1 MVESQGYCSIVDQD
15 IPYLNRFGRSLT
27 GNCKYDWT
35 VVTYLHI
42 SKKSYVRPSTSHD
55 GFLRAQC
62 VCHCVCGQKLRDQ
75 WQQQGSNVSIID
87 LRRTYIQVHTYKSL
101 RFFQKWSLRG
111 KCRALSG
118 VGGGGGYTIN
128 NEISCQWLNESILN
142 MMLTYIDNI
151 FVHET
156 VVPTIGIRRYLERHG
171 HGKTL
176 TNV

>member
-118 VGGGGGYTIN
+118 VGGGEVTPLIMRSAVSDWMN
-128 NEISCQWLNESILN
+128 PSWTWCLPILTTFLS
-142 MMLTYIDNI
+142 MRLW
-151 FVHET
+151 
-156 VVPTIGIRRYLERHG
+156 YLQ
-171 HGKTL
+171 
-176 TNV
+176 